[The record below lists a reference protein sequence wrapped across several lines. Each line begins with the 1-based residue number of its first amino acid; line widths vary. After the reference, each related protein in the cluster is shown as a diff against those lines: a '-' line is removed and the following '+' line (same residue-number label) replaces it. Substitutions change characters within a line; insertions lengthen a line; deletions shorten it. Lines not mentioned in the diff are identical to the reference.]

1 MLFKL
6 FLILNIFF
14 HSYSFDISR
23 RLFIVKN
30 INNII
35 NINNNNNKAIII
47 GYDNIGLDIYKE
59 LRKYNYKTTITTTKP
74 ARISKIQ
81 DDYNSVVLIPQME
94 IGKDEIFRNTINN
107 NNDLIIISDIIS
119 IFSIHTFVRTCQRV
133 VNAIK
138 DNNKKTIVCLISSCN
153 IYGAHTDGA
162 IVNENSGIVNQRFI
176 NNNNKDW
183 KINHLSNSKAIQLG
197 ENYLLELAKINPNI
211 KPIILRTSSIWNDK
225 IEKNNFKF
233 NNNKSYLKKIGD
245 SYMSLSYT
253 KDIAKS
259 ILLLSNN
266 NHYGIYNCVSNSF
279 LRKNFYKNINWII
292 NDNTNINNY
301 NDNYYS
307 TDINPLLPNA
317 QRYNMIVD
325 NSKLKKLLRFNNF

>member
-6 FLILNIFF
+6 FLILNIFCY
-14 HSYSFDISR
+14 SYSFDISR
-23 RLFIVKN
+23 RLFIFKN
-30 INNII
+30 LNNII
-35 NINNNNNKAIII
+35 NNNFNNKAVII
-47 GYDNIGLDIYKE
+47 GYDNIGFDVYKE
-59 LRKYNYKTTITTTKP
+59 LKKYNYKTTITTTKP

-81 DDYNSVVLIPQME
+81 DDFNSIVVIPQME
-94 IGKDEIFRNTINN
+94 VGKDEIFRTVIN

-119 IFSIHTFVRTCQRV
+119 IFSVHTFVRTCQRV

-138 DNNKKTIVCLISSCN
+138 DKNKKTIVCLISSCN

-162 IVNENSGIVNQRFI
+162 VVNENSEIVNQPFEE
-176 NNNNKDW
+176 NNNNNW

-197 ENYLLELAKINPNI
+197 ENYLLELAKINNNI

-225 IEKNNFKF
+225 IQKNNFKF
-233 NNNKSYLKKIGD
+233 NFNKPYLKKIGD

-253 KDIAKS
+253 DDIAKS
-259 ILLLSNN
+259 ILYLANN

-279 LRKNFYKNINWII
+279 LRKNFYKNIIWTN
-292 NDNTNINNY
+292 NLNNTDY

-325 NSKLKKLLRFNNF
+325 NSKLKKLL